1 MSGFTA
7 AGIAPSTVTTTQ
19 QAPLGFE
26 LTAPNGDYGLRVWV
40 YIQMTGGAAAQGDV
54 IERTNGNS
62 FIGAA
67 GAVATTKSSCL
78 GVAQH
83 VIAEDSYGFILK
95 SGKGQVTCD
104 GSVTIGSDI
113 VPAAAADVTDLTAGS
128 EHRVIGLALA
138 TDAGAGTQVAAM
150 LDCGT

>member
-7 AGIAPSTVTTTQ
+7 SGIATSTVTETQ

-67 GAVATTKSSCL
+67 GVVATTKSSCL

-83 VIAEDSYGFILK
+83 AIAQDSYGFVLK

-104 GSVTIGSDI
+104 GSVTIGVDI
-113 VPAAAADVTDLTAGS
+113 VPAASAEVTDMTAGN
-128 EHRVIGLALA
+128 EHRVIGIALA
-138 TDAGAGTQVAAM
+138 TDGGASTPVAAM

>member
-7 AGIAPSTVTTTQ
+7 SGIATSTVTSDK

-26 LTAPNGDYGLRVWV
+26 LTTPNGDYGFRVWV
-40 YIQMTGGAAAQGDV
+40 YIQMTGGAAAMGDV

-83 VIAEDSYGFILK
+83 AIAADHYGFILK

-104 GSVTIGSDI
+104 GSVTVGVDI
-113 VPAAAADVTDLTAGS
+113 VPAAAADVTDMTGGQ
-128 EHRVIGLALA
+128 ENRVIGIALA
-138 TDAGAGTQVAAM
+138 TDTGAGTQVAAM
-150 LDCGT
+150 IDCGT